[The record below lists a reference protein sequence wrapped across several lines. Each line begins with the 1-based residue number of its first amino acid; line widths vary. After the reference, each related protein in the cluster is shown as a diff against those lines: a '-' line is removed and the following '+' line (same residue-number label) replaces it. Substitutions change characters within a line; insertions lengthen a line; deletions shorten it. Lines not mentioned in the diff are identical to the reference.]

1 MKITGIKIPD
11 ISQYMQ
17 YTQSVQLSSDVT
29 VLIVYKTLFRSDDV
43 LVDIYLNEISENTI
57 ITSGRLLVNEATL
70 ARPKNDIGFKYSI
83 YCYDIDDVNSS
94 INKYNAYKF
103 YLQFTTEEGK
113 EWVAK

>member
-1 MKITGIKIPD
+1 MNITTIKIPD

-17 YTQSVQLSSDVT
+17 YMQTVQLSSDVT

-43 LVDIYLNEISENTI
+43 LVDIYLNEISENTLI
-57 ITSGRLLVNEATL
+57 VASKLLVNGATL
-70 ARPKNDIGFKYSI
+70 TPPKYNIGFKYSV
-83 YCYDIDDVNSS
+83 YCCDIDDANSG

-113 EWVAK
+113 EWVVE